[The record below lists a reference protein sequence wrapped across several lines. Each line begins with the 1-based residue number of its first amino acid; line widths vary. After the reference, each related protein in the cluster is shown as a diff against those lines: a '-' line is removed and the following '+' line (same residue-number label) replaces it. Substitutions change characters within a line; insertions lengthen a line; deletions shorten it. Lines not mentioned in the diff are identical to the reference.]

1 MTRFIFVMGVLL
13 LLFSCS
19 SQKKAIR
26 EESKSDNEKVVE
38 SVEYGMKTVD
48 TKFASWYLENND
60 QNLYRSQKYYEDWNI
75 KYVTVWNRRVLS
87 SQRSRIFESSIE
99 YSPSI
104 DYGFDLNHQLFYY
117 FQYVENVL
125 KIKIMQGGPKLE
137 IF

>member
-1 MTRFIFVMGVLL
+1 
-13 LLFSCS
+13 
-19 SQKKAIR
+19 
-26 EESKSDNEKVVE
+26 
-38 SVEYGMKTVD
+38 
-48 TKFASWYLENND
+48 LENND